1 MVFSPVGSPVD
12 RWGPD
17 PTEVAPL
24 GLVKRLMRLFYV
36 PARALGVTLGASLL
50 LVASGRTAAAEGS
63 EPRWCAPEV
72 EVLTGEVCLYV
83 PLQGAG
89 RPTTV
94 VIFLHSLVGRGTN
107 WQWEQQRTMVQ
118 AADRHGFAVLMPRG
132 RLGVGPGGA
141 PDIWAWP
148 TAQRTE
154 AVHEPALVAEWASA
168 REAAEKKLGRFER
181 ALVYGFSS
189 GAYYAASLA
198 LRNPIGAQG
207 YAVFAGGSGSKW
219 KANGAKNVSNRPP
232 VFVGYGTKD
241 PSRRDP
247 QAYARLLKEL
257 DWPHRLDA
265 APVGHTVT
273 NEQLRRAFEFL
284 TGAKEATKPRS
295 KRNVSK

>member
-63 EPRWCAPEV
+63 EPRWCAPEL

-107 WQWEQQRTMVQ
+107 WQ
-118 AADRHGFAVLMPRG
+118 
-132 RLGVGPGGA
+132 
-141 PDIWAWP
+141 
-148 TAQRTE
+148 
-154 AVHEPALVAEWASA
+154 
-168 REAAEKKLGRFER
+168 
-181 ALVYGFSS
+181 
-189 GAYYAASLA
+189 
-198 LRNPIGAQG
+198 
-207 YAVFAGGSGSKW
+207 
-219 KANGAKNVSNRPP
+219 
-232 VFVGYGTKD
+232 
-241 PSRRDP
+241 
-247 QAYARLLKEL
+247 
-257 DWPHRLDA
+257 
-265 APVGHTVT
+265 
-273 NEQLRRAFEFL
+273 
-284 TGAKEATKPRS
+284 
-295 KRNVSK
+295 

>member
-1 MVFSPVGSPVD
+1 MVFD
-12 RWGPD
+12 RFM
-17 PTEVAPL
+17 
-24 GLVKRLMRLFYV
+24 KRLPRVFY
-36 PARALGVTLGASLL
+36 AWRRQLGVTLGASLL

-63 EPRWCAPEV
+63 EPRWCAPEL
-72 EVLTGEVCLYV
+72 EVLSGEVCLYV
-83 PLQGAG
+83 PQRGG
-89 RPTTV
+89 GGPTTV

-118 AADRHGFAVLMPRG
+118 SADRHGFAVLMPRG

-154 AVHEPALVAEWASA
+154 AAHEPALVAEWANA

-181 ALVYGFSS
+181 VLVYGFSS

-207 YAVFAGGSGSKW
+207 FAVFAGGSGSKW
-219 KANGAKNVSNRPP
+219 KASGAKSISNRPR

-273 NEQLRRAFEFL
+273 NEQLKRAFEFL
-284 TGAKEATKPRS
+284 TGAPGRSDVRARSRERS
-295 KRNVSK
+295 KIEPKRK

>member
-1 MVFSPVGSPVD
+1 MFVGFMKRPGSPF
-12 RWGPD
+12 RRTGRGFGLLRNGLL
-17 PTEVAPL
+17 AL
-24 GLVKRLMRLFYV
+24 GLSFVC
-36 PARALGVTLGASLL
+36 PSPTARAD
-50 LVASGRTAAAEGS
+50 AA
-63 EPRWCAPEV
+63 EPRWCAPET
-72 EVLTGEVCLYV
+72 ETLANEVCLYV
-83 PLQGAG
+83 PKHAKE
-89 RPTTV
+89 RPNVLV
-94 VIFLHSLVGRGTN
+94 VFLHSLVGRGN
-107 WQWEQQRTMVQ
+107 AWQWEQQRTMVQ
-118 AADRHGFAVLMPRG
+118 AAERHGFAVLMPRG

-154 AVHEPALVAEWASA
+154 AVHEPALVGEWANA
-168 REAAEKKLGRFER
+168 REAAEKKLGPFER
-181 ALVYGFSS
+181 VLVYGFSS

-207 YAVFAGGSGSKW
+207 FAVFAGGSGSKW
-219 KANGAKNVSNRPP
+219 KASGAKNVTNRPP

-284 TGAKEATKPRS
+284 TGAPEKKSAARTHPG
-295 KRNVSK
+295 KRKAKR

>member
-1 MVFSPVGSPVD
+1 MVFLSFMKQKDRLLCRSVGRRPRSIGRFGARFGLLAVSV
-12 RWGPD
+12 GLG
-17 PTEVAPL
+17 V
-24 GLVKRLMRLFYV
+24 GLVSDI
-36 PARALGVTLGASLL
+36 AS
-50 LVASGRTAAAEGS
+50 ADAPT
-63 EPRWCAPEV
+63 WCAPELETLV
-72 EVLTGEVCLYV
+72 HDVCLYM
-83 PLQGAG
+83 PAKGGAK
-89 RPTTV
+89 PTTV
-94 VIFLHSLVGRGTN
+94 VIFLHSLVGRGTS

-118 AADRHGFAVLMPRG
+118 TADRHGFAVLMPRG
-132 RLGVGPGGA
+132 RLGVGPGRA

-154 AVHEPALVAEWASA
+154 AEYEGALVAEWTAA
-168 REAAEKKLGRFER
+168 RAAPAKRLGPFER
-181 ALVYGFSS
+181 SFVVGFSS

-207 YAVFAGGSGSKW
+207 FALFAGGSGSRW
-219 KANGAKNVSNRPP
+219 KASGAKSVTNRAP

-273 NEQLRRAFEFL
+273 HAQLTRAFEYL
-284 TGAKEATKPRS
+284 AAPPKPKSKAK
-295 KRNVSK
+295 

>member
-1 MVFSPVGSPVD
+1 MIRRPRKPFGLRFYTLRRSLVLL
-12 RWGPD
+12 
-17 PTEVAPL
+17 A
-24 GLVKRLMRLFYV
+24 GLVV
-36 PARALGVTLGASLL
+36 SAPCS
-50 LVASGRTAAAEGS
+50 VAVAES
-63 EPRWCAPEV
+63 EPSWCAPEL
-72 EVLTGEVCLYV
+72 ETLAHEVCVYV
-83 PLQGAG
+83 PQRGT
-89 RPTTV
+89 PHKTV

-107 WQWEQQRTMVQ
+107 WQWEQQRTMMQ

-132 RLGVGPGGA
+132 RLGLGPGGA
-141 PDIWAWP
+141 SDVWAWP

-154 AVHEPALVAEWASA
+154 AAVEASLIAEWSA
-168 REAAEKKLGRFER
+168 ARAAAEKRHGAFER
-181 ALVYGFSS
+181 ELVFGFSS

-198 LRNPIGAQG
+198 LRNPIGAEG

-219 KANGAKNVSNRPP
+219 KAANAKSVTDRPR

-273 NEQLRRAFEFL
+273 NEQLKRAYAYL
-284 TGAKEATKPRS
+284 AP
-295 KRNVSK
+295 